1 MVEGPLSGQRLR
13 VFLPTSM
20 AGEAISMLVLTR
32 RLNEKI
38 LLPELHTA
46 IQVVALTQH
55 HVRLGIDAPDEVRIL
70 REEVPDQLAGWHGNE
85 GEPSL
90 DPLSP
95 LSLIQLSQLLQK
107 RLEVARLGL
116 VSAREQMASGELED
130 ASNTL
135 DRLEEDLHL
144 LRTRMQKEVGAAL
157 RPEPPVGRVPTDR
170 TETATNRSL

>member
-1 MVEGPLSGQRLR
+1 
-13 VFLPTSM
+13 
-20 AGEAISMLVLTR
+20 MLVLTR

-55 HVRLGIDAPDEVRIL
+55 HVRLGIDAPPEVRIL
-70 REEVPDQLAGWHGNE
+70 REEVPDHLAGWDNDA
-85 GEPSL
+85 EPSL

-116 VSAREQMASGELED
+116 VSVREQMASGEIED
-130 ASNTL
+130 AAETL
-135 DRLEEDLHL
+135 NRLEEDLQL

-157 RPEPPVGRVPTDR
+157 RPEPPVGRTGTTCR
-170 TETATNRSL
+170 NETLSPRPR